1 MRRAVA
7 ALVALAAF
15 LAPAPLAAQVRLA
28 AAQVGEVS
36 AEPPVAAV
44 DAIPPGPSVDERL
57 AEIRR
62 RIQAAVEYP
71 PIARTRGLEGVA
83 RVGFEI
89 DPRERRAH
97 GVRLVASSGHPL
109 LDRAAERSVARAGTL
124 PFVWG
129 QLVVPVRF
137 ELDERASH

>member
-7 ALVALAAF
+7 AFVALAAW
-15 LAPAPLAAQVRLA
+15 LAPAPLVAQVRLA

-44 DAIPPGPSVDERL
+44 DAIPPGPTVDERL

-71 PIARTRGLEGVA
+71 PIARKRGLEGVA

-137 ELDERASH
+137 ELDERRP